1 MKKVYL
7 INLLSRKE
15 IITYFKS
22 ISVHTEGINI
32 MDKKS
37 LFYMFKIN
45 GLTSPAANILKQEA
59 LSSGAE
65 LATSWRVIVDSR
77 AKTDAFLIG
86 TLRQIDIISKKI
98 KEQQF
103 GLASIS
109 EELEQAI
116 KNLLNNTAR
125 LKYKNHFFNL
135 TGRPVIMGILNVTP
149 DSFSDGGR
157 FAFKDTAVKKALEL
171 VKEGADII
179 DIGGESTRPG
189 AGPVNAEEEINRVI
203 PVVKELRKHTKTTI
217 SIDTMKSAVALKALE
232 NGADIVN
239 DVSAMRHDP
248 AMIHVVKNYR
258 SGIVLMHMRGTP
270 RTMQTSIRYKD
281 VLAEVLSFLD
291 DRIKYAI
298 NSGIEK
304 ERIIIDPGIG
314 FGKALS
320 HNLLL
325 LKNIRTFKTL
335 GVPVLVGVS
344 RKSFIG
350 KITGAGVDQ
359 RLYGSLSSALWCITQ
374 GVDIIRVHDIK
385 ETKQAIDVIKGIMN
399 A

>member
-1 MKKVYL
+1 
-7 INLLSRKE
+7 
-15 IITYFKS
+15 
-22 ISVHTEGINI
+22 

-59 LSSGAE
+59 LSAGAE

-86 TLRQIDIISKKI
+86 TLRQIDIISNKI
-98 KEQQF
+98 KQQQF
-103 GLASIS
+103 GLAPIS

-116 KNLLNNTAR
+116 KNLLNNTAH
-125 LKYKNHFFNL
+125 LKYKNHIFNL

-189 AGPVNAEEEINRVI
+189 AGPVDAEEEINRVI

-248 AMIHVVKNYR
+248 AMIHVVKNHR

-270 RTMQTSIRYKD
+270 RTMQTAIRYKD

-298 NSGIEK
+298 NNGIEK

-350 KITGAGVDQ
+350 KITGADVDK
-359 RLYGSLSSALWCITQ
+359 RLYGSLSSALWCVTQ

>member
-15 IITYFKS
+15 IVTYFKS

-45 GLTSPAANILKQEA
+45 GLASPAANILKQEA
-59 LSSGAE
+59 LSAGAE

-103 GLASIS
+103 GLAPIS

-157 FAFKDTAVKKALEL
+157 FAFKDTAVEKALEL

-189 AGPVNAEEEINRVI
+189 AVSVDAEEEINRVM

-281 VLAEVLSFLD
+281 VLAEVLTFLD

-298 NSGIEK
+298 NNGIEK

-350 KITGAGVDQ
+350 KITGVDVDQ
-359 RLYGSLSSALWCITQ
+359 RLYGSLSSALWCVTQ